1 MKDWLLVLQIYFGVG
16 LVVCL
21 TVVISHLWMKHRQA
35 GSLTDALK
43 SLNPSRQRFW
53 YRVLEDVVVPGL
65 AFILVWLVWPVA
77 IGLKFYERYTKKD
90 AEANSERLA
99 KAKVFVLKEEALVRE
114 MTVAEIEQ
122 ANKVMD
128 PLGAAPNLP
137 FGHLNAVW
145 VEFRDGLG
153 GGETLHLFESVGPNE
168 FRKQLI
174 WGYAVCKEGR
184 IDRFMTA
191 GWRR

>member
-1 MKDWLLVLQIYFGVG
+1 MNDWLLVLQIYFGVG
-16 LVVCL
+16 LLVCL
-21 TVVISHLWMKHRQA
+21 AVVTSHLWVKHRQA
-35 GSLTDALK
+35 SSLTDALK

-53 YRVLEDVVVPGL
+53 YRVLEDIVVPGL

-77 IGLKFYERYTKKD
+77 IGFKFFEMYQKKD

-99 KAKVFVLKEEALVRE
+99 KARVFVLKEDALVRE
-114 MTVAEIEQ
+114 MTVAEIEE
-122 ANKVMD
+122 ANMVID

-153 GGETLHLFESVGPNE
+153 VGETLHLFESVGPNA
-168 FRKQLI
+168 FRKQMI

-184 IDRFMTA
+184 VVRFMTA

>member
-1 MKDWLLVLQIYFGVG
+1 MNDWLLYLQIYFGVG

-21 TVVISHLWMKHRQA
+21 AVVISHLWMKRRQA
-35 GSLTDALK
+35 SSLTDALK

-65 AFILVWLVWPVA
+65 AFILVWLVWPAA
-77 IGLKFYERYTKKD
+77 IGFKFFEMYQKKD
-90 AEANSERLA
+90 AAANSERLA
-99 KAKVFVLKEEALVRE
+99 KAKVFVLKEEALLRE
-114 MTVAEIEQ
+114 MTVTEIEQ
-122 ANKVMD
+122 ANMVID

-137 FGHLNAVW
+137 FGHLHAVW

-153 GGETLHLFESVGPNE
+153 VGETVHLFESVGPNA

-174 WGYAVCKEGR
+174 WGYAVCKAGR
-184 IDRFMTA
+184 VERFMTA

>member
-1 MKDWLLVLQIYFGVG
+1 MNDWLMVLQIYFGVG

-21 TVVISHLWMKHRQA
+21 AVVTSHLWMKHRQA

-43 SLNPSRQRFW
+43 SLNPSSQRFW
-53 YRVLEDVVVPGL
+53 YRVMEDVVVPGL
-65 AFILVWLVWPVA
+65 AFILVWLVWPGA
-77 IGLKFYERYTKKD
+77 IGFKFFEMYQKKD
-90 AEANSERLA
+90 VEANSERLA
-99 KAKVFVLKEEALVRE
+99 KSKEFVLKLEALVRK
-114 MTVAEIEQ
+114 MTVAEIER
-122 ANKVMD
+122 ANMVMD

-137 FGHLNAVW
+137 FGHLYAVW

-153 GGETLHLFESVGPNE
+153 VGETLHLFESVGPNA
-168 FRKQLI
+168 FGKQLI

-184 IDRFMTA
+184 VERFMTA

>member
-1 MKDWLLVLQIYFGVG
+1 MKDWLLILQIYFSVG

-21 TVVISHLWMKHRQA
+21 AVVTSHLWMKRGQA
-35 GSLTDALK
+35 SSLTDALK

-77 IGLKFYERYTKKD
+77 IGCKFFEMFKKKEV
-90 AEANSERLA
+90 EAKSERLA
-99 KAKVFVLKEEALVRE
+99 KSKEFVLKEEALVRE

-122 ANKVMD
+122 ANRVID
-128 PLGAAPNLP
+128 PLGATPNIP

-153 GGETLHLFESVGPNE
+153 VGETLHLFESVGPNV

-174 WGYAVCKEGR
+174 WGYAVYREGR
-184 IDRFMTA
+184 VERFMTA

>member
-1 MKDWLLVLQIYFGVG
+1 MKDWLLILQIYFGVG

-21 TVVISHLWMKHRQA
+21 TVVTSHLWMKRRQA
-35 GSLTDALK
+35 SSLTDALN
-43 SLNPSRQRFW
+43 SLNPSRQSFW

-77 IGLKFYERYTKKD
+77 IGLKFYEMYKKKD

-99 KAKVFVLKEEALVRE
+99 KAKEFVLKEDALVRE

-122 ANKVMD
+122 ANRVMD

-137 FGHLNAVW
+137 FGPLNAVW
-145 VEFRDGLG
+145 VEFRDGLEV
-153 GGETLHLFESVGPNE
+153 GETLHLFESVGPNA

>member
-1 MKDWLLVLQIYFGVG
+1 MNDWLLVLQIYFGVG

-21 TVVISHLWMKHRQA
+21 AVVISHVWMKRRQA
-35 GSLTDALK
+35 SSLTDALK

-53 YRVLEDVVVPGL
+53 YRVVEDMVVPGL

-77 IGLKFYERYTKKD
+77 IGFKFFEMYQKKE
-90 AEANSERLA
+90 AAANSERLA

-122 ANKVMD
+122 ANMVID

-137 FGHLNAVW
+137 FGHLHAVW

-153 GGETLHLFESVGPNE
+153 VGETVYLFESVGPNV

-174 WGYAVCKEGR
+174 WGYAVCKAGR
-184 IDRFMTA
+184 VERFMTA

>member
-1 MKDWLLVLQIYFGVG
+1 MKDWLVVLQIYFGVG

-21 TVVISHLWMKHRQA
+21 AVVTSHLWMKHRQA

-53 YRVLEDVVVPGL
+53 YRVIEDIVVPGL
-65 AFILVWLVWPVA
+65 AFILVWLVWPFALV
-77 IGLKFYERYTKKD
+77 LKFFEMFKKKE

-99 KAKVFVLKEEALVRE
+99 KAKVFVLKQEALVRE

-122 ANKVMD
+122 ANMVMD

-137 FGHLNAVW
+137 FGHL
-145 VEFRDGLG
+145 
-153 GGETLHLFESVGPNE
+153 
-168 FRKQLI
+168 
-174 WGYAVCKEGR
+174 YAVCKEGR
-184 IDRFMTA
+184 VERFMTA

>member
-21 TVVISHLWMKHRQA
+21 AVVTSHLWMKHRQA
-35 GSLTDALK
+35 GSLTDALN

-53 YRVLEDVVVPGL
+53 YRVMEDVVVPGL

-77 IGLKFYERYTKKD
+77 IGFKFFEIFKKKE

-99 KAKVFVLKEEALVRE
+99 KARVFVLKEEALVRE
-114 MTVAEIEQ
+114 MTIAEIEK
-122 ANKVMD
+122 ANMVMD

-153 GGETLHLFESVGPNE
+153 VGETLHLFESVGPNT

-174 WGYAVCKEGR
+174 WGYAVCQEGR
-184 IDRFMTA
+184 VERFMTA

>member
-1 MKDWLLVLQIYFGVG
+1 MNDWLLVLQIYFGVG
-16 LVVCL
+16 LVVCSA
-21 TVVISHLWMKHRQA
+21 VVISHVWRKHRQA
-35 GSLTDALK
+35 SALTDALK

-65 AFILVWLVWPVA
+65 AFILVWLVWPAA
-77 IGLKFYERYTKKD
+77 IGFKFFEMYQKKD
-90 AEANSERLA
+90 AAANSERLA

-122 ANKVMD
+122 ANMVID

-137 FGHLNAVW
+137 FGHLHAVW

-153 GGETLHLFESVGPNE
+153 VGETVHLFESVGPNA

-174 WGYAVCKEGR
+174 WGYAVCKAGR
-184 IDRFMTA
+184 VERFMTA

>member
-1 MKDWLLVLQIYFGVG
+1 
-16 LVVCL
+16 
-21 TVVISHLWMKHRQA
+21 
-35 GSLTDALK
+35 
-43 SLNPSRQRFW
+43 
-53 YRVLEDVVVPGL
+53 VLEDVVVPGL
-65 AFILVWLVWPVA
+65 AFILVWLVWPFA
-77 IGLKFYERYTKKD
+77 IGFKFFEMYQKKE
-90 AEANSERLA
+90 AAANSERLA

-122 ANKVMD
+122 ANMVID

-137 FGHLNAVW
+137 FGHLHAVW

-153 GGETLHLFESVGPNE
+153 VGETVYLFESVGPNV

-174 WGYAVCKEGR
+174 WGYAVCKGGR
-184 IDRFMTA
+184 VERFMTA

>member
-1 MKDWLLVLQIYFGVG
+1 MKDWLLALQIYFGMG
-16 LVVCL
+16 LLVCL
-21 TVVISHLWMKHRQA
+21 IVVTSHLWMKRGQA
-35 GSLTDALK
+35 DSITDALK

-53 YRVLEDVVVPGL
+53 YRVLEDIVVPGL
-65 AFILVWLVWPVA
+65 VFILVWLVWPAA
-77 IGLKFYERYTKKD
+77 IGYKLFEMYKQKD
-90 AEANSERLA
+90 AEANNERQA
-99 KAKVFVLKEEALVRE
+99 KAKEFVLKEEALVRE

-122 ANKVMD
+122 ANMVID

-153 GGETLHLFESVGPNE
+153 VGETLHLFESVGPNV

-174 WGYAVCKEGR
+174 WGYALCKEGR
-184 IDRFMTA
+184 VGRFMTA

>member
-1 MKDWLLVLQIYFGVG
+1 MKDWLLILQIYFGVG

-21 TVVISHLWMKHRQA
+21 TVVTSHLRMKRRQA
-35 GSLTDALK
+35 SSLTDALN

-77 IGLKFYERYTKKD
+77 IGLKFYEMYKKKD

-99 KAKVFVLKEEALVRE
+99 KAKEFVLKEEALVRD
-114 MTVAEIEQ
+114 MTVAEIEE
-122 ANKVMD
+122 ANMVMD

-153 GGETLHLFESVGPNE
+153 VGETLHLFESVGPNV

>member
-1 MKDWLLVLQIYFGVG
+1 MNDWLLYLQIYFGVG

-21 TVVISHLWMKHRQA
+21 AVVTSHVWMKRRQA
-35 GSLTDALK
+35 SSLTDALK

-53 YRVLEDVVVPGL
+53 YRVLEDVVVPVL

-77 IGLKFYERYTKKD
+77 IGLKFFERYQKKE
-90 AEANSERLA
+90 AAANSERLA
-99 KAKVFVLKEEALVRE
+99 KAKVFVLKEEALLRE
-114 MTVAEIEQ
+114 MTVTEIEQ
-122 ANKVMD
+122 ANMVID

-137 FGHLNAVW
+137 FGHLHAVW

-153 GGETLHLFESVGPNE
+153 VGETVHLFESVGPNA

-174 WGYAVCKEGR
+174 WGYAVCKGGR
-184 IDRFMTA
+184 VERFMTA

>member
-16 LVVCL
+16 VVVCL
-21 TVVISHLWMKHRQA
+21 AVVTSHLWMKHRQS

-53 YRVLEDVVVPGL
+53 YRVIEDVVVPGL

-77 IGLKFYERYTKKD
+77 IGVKVFEMYQKK
-90 AEANSERLA
+90 EAAANNERLA

-122 ANKVMD
+122 ANRVID

-137 FGHLNAVW
+137 FGHLYAMW

-153 GGETLHLFESVGPNE
+153 VGETLHLFESVGPNA

-174 WGYAVCKEGR
+174 WGYAVCREGR
-184 IDRFMTA
+184 VERFMTA

>member
-1 MKDWLLVLQIYFGVG
+1 MNDWLLYLQIYFGVG
-16 LVVCL
+16 LVVCSA
-21 TVVISHLWMKHRQA
+21 VVISHVWMKHRQA
-35 GSLTDALK
+35 SALTDALK

-65 AFILVWLVWPVA
+65 AFILVWLVWPAA
-77 IGLKFYERYTKKD
+77 IGFKFFEMYQKKD
-90 AEANSERLA
+90 AAANSERLA

-122 ANKVMD
+122 ANMVID

-137 FGHLNAVW
+137 FGHLHAVW
-145 VEFRDGLG
+145 VELREGLG
-153 GGETLHLFESVGPNE
+153 VGETVYLFESVGPNV

-174 WGYAVCKEGR
+174 WGYAVCKAGR
-184 IDRFMTA
+184 VERFMTA

>member
-1 MKDWLLVLQIYFGVG
+1 MNDWLLYLQIYFGVG

-21 TVVISHLWMKHRQA
+21 TVVISHVWMKHRQA
-35 GSLTDALK
+35 SALTDALK

-65 AFILVWLVWPVA
+65 AFILVWLVWPAA
-77 IGLKFYERYTKKD
+77 IGFKFFEMYQKKD
-90 AEANSERLA
+90 AAANSERLA

-122 ANKVMD
+122 ANMVID

-137 FGHLNAVW
+137 FGHLHAVW

-153 GGETLHLFESVGPNE
+153 VGETVHLFESVGPDV

-174 WGYAVCKEGR
+174 WGYAVCKAGR
-184 IDRFMTA
+184 VERFMTA

>member
-1 MKDWLLVLQIYFGVG
+1 MNDWLLYLQIYFGVG

-21 TVVISHLWMKHRQA
+21 AVVTSHMWMKRRQA
-35 GSLTDALK
+35 SSLTDALK

-77 IGLKFYERYTKKD
+77 IGIKFFEMYQKKE
-90 AEANSERLA
+90 AAANSERLA
-99 KAKVFVLKEEALVRE
+99 KAKVFVLKEEALIRE

-122 ANKVMD
+122 ANVVID

-137 FGHLNAVW
+137 FGHLHAVW

-153 GGETLHLFESVGPNE
+153 VGETVHLFESVGPNV

-174 WGYAVCKEGR
+174 WGYAVCRGGR
-184 IDRFMTA
+184 VERFMTA

>member
-1 MKDWLLVLQIYFGVG
+1 MKDWLLILQIYFSVG

-21 TVVISHLWMKHRQA
+21 AVVTSHLWMKRGQA
-35 GSLTDALK
+35 SSLTDALK

-77 IGLKFYERYTKKD
+77 IGFKFYEMYQKKD

-99 KAKVFVLKEEALVRE
+99 KAKVFVLKEEALIRE
-114 MTVAEIEQ
+114 MTVAEIEE
-122 ANKVMD
+122 ANRVMD

-153 GGETLHLFESVGPNE
+153 VGETLHLFESVGPNA

-184 IDRFMTA
+184 VDRFMNA

>member
-1 MKDWLLVLQIYFGVG
+1 MNDWLPYLQIYFGVG
-16 LVVCL
+16 LAVCL
-21 TVVISHLWMKHRQA
+21 AVVISHVWMKRGQSD
-35 GSLTDALK
+35 SLANALK
-43 SLNPSRQRFW
+43 TLNPSRQRFW
-53 YRVLEDVVVPGL
+53 YRVVEDMVVPGL

-77 IGLKFYERYTKKD
+77 IGFKFFEMYKKKD
-90 AEANSERLA
+90 AAANSERLA
-99 KAKVFVLKEEALVRE
+99 KAKVFVLKEDALVRE

-122 ANKVMD
+122 ANMVID

-137 FGHLNAVW
+137 FGHLHAVW

-153 GGETLHLFESVGPNE
+153 VGETLHLFESVGPNA

-184 IDRFMTA
+184 VERFMTA

>member
-1 MKDWLLVLQIYFGVG
+1 MNDWLLYLQIYFGVG
-16 LVVCL
+16 LVVCSA
-21 TVVISHLWMKHRQA
+21 VVISHVWMKHRQA
-35 GSLTDALK
+35 SALTDALK

-65 AFILVWLVWPVA
+65 AFILVWLVWPFALV
-77 IGLKFYERYTKKD
+77 LKFFEMFKKKE

-122 ANKVMD
+122 ANMVID
-128 PLGAAPNLP
+128 PMGAAPNLP
-137 FGHLNAVW
+137 FGHLHAVW

-153 GGETLHLFESVGPNE
+153 VGETVHLFESVGPNA

-184 IDRFMTA
+184 VERFMTA

>member
-1 MKDWLLVLQIYFGVG
+1 MKDWILVLQIYFGVG

-21 TVVISHLWMKHRQA
+21 AVVTSHLLMKHRQA

-53 YRVLEDVVVPGL
+53 YRLLEDVVVPGL
-65 AFILVWLVWPVA
+65 AFILVWLVWPFALV
-77 IGLKFYERYTKKD
+77 LKFFEMFKKKE

-99 KAKVFVLKEEALVRE
+99 KAKEFVLKEETLVRE
-114 MTVAEIEQ
+114 MTVAEIEE
-122 ANKVMD
+122 ANMVID

-145 VEFRDGLG
+145 IELRDGLG
-153 GGETLHLFESVGPNE
+153 VGETLHLFESVGPNA
-168 FRKQLI
+168 FRKQMI

-184 IDRFMTA
+184 VERFMTA

>member
-1 MKDWLLVLQIYFGVG
+1 MKDWLLILQIYFSVG

-21 TVVISHLWMKHRQA
+21 AVVTSHLWMKHRQA

-53 YRVLEDVVVPGL
+53 YRVVEDMVVPGL

-77 IGLKFYERYTKKD
+77 IGFKFFEMYQKKD
-90 AEANSERLA
+90 AAANSERLA
-99 KAKVFVLKEEALVRE
+99 KAKVFMLKEEALIRE
-114 MTVAEIEQ
+114 MTVAEIEE
-122 ANKVMD
+122 ANMVRD

-137 FGHLNAVW
+137 FGHLHAVW
-145 VEFRDGLG
+145 VEFREGLRPQ
-153 GGETLHLFESVGPNE
+153 ETLHLFESVGPNT

-174 WGYAVCKEGR
+174 WGYAACREGR